1 MTAIALQRSPH
12 LFCSKGQVILIYVSD
27 GFTDFQGWVN
37 RDADLDGTFELL
49 CEETGEVFRINGWQ
63 ACELEVVQY

>member
-1 MTAIALQRSPH
+1 MTKQ
-12 LFCSKGQVILIYVSD
+12 LIFVSD
-27 GFTDFQGWVN
+27 GLTDFQGFVD